1 MTKLLSEQQ
10 EKTSEKIFYQSG
22 LKGAAVG
29 LGLGLVA
36 TALTIR
42 KSPDFRALSRPYQA
56 IMAAS
61 GSAAGFLFAAD
72 KAVSK
77 YEMDVLGYTDEDML
91 RELRSNRVPDEH
103 LSTIDRSL
111 RYLNDNRWSFIGIS
125 WAASMV
131 GALGYSFSN
140 KYLTTQQK
148 VVQARMYAQAVT
160 IAVLMASASVSMYVG
175 DEGKTRKEQP
185 DAQLRAVLELP
196 DSISPKHES
205 KMVKQSS

>member
-1 MTKLLSEQQ
+1 MTKLLSKEQ
-10 EKTSEKIFYQSG
+10 EKTGEKIFFQSG
-22 LKGAAVG
+22 LKGAVVG

-56 IMAAS
+56 IIAAS
-61 GSAAGFLFAAD
+61 GSTAGFLFAAD

-103 LSTIDRSL
+103 LSTFDRSL
-111 RYLNDNRWSFIGIS
+111 RYLNDNRWSFIGVS

-140 KYLTTQQK
+140 KYLSTQQK

-160 IAVLMASASVSMYVG
+160 IAVLMVSASVSMYVG
-175 DEGKTRKEQP
+175 DDGKNRKEQP

>member
-61 GSAAGFLFAAD
+61 GMFLFFFL
-72 KAVSK
+72 KES
-77 YEMDVLGYTDEDML
+77 
-91 RELRSNRVPDEH
+91 
-103 LSTIDRSL
+103 
-111 RYLNDNRWSFIGIS
+111 RYW
-125 WAASMV
+125 
-131 GALGYSFSN
+131 
-140 KYLTTQQK
+140 K
-148 VVQARMYAQAVT
+148 VY
-160 IAVLMASASVSMYVG
+160 
-175 DEGKTRKEQP
+175 KK
-185 DAQLRAVLELP
+185 
-196 DSISPKHES
+196 KN
-205 KMVKQSS
+205 